1 MWSSSGDG
9 GGPRRPYFLLC
20 QIGDQ
25 QSEQE
30 DRGEKSDLEQKTFN
44 AVRFKRNSASKQ
56 GSPPTSLP
64 QGQALARANS
74 NTNRA
79 SFTSCLDCAAK
90 AHKETS
96 GGEVLRNK
104 NLIKKRRPRTC
115 PKGAYSQ
122 TDSQMLTWMCRPTS
136 VIGGKAD
143 MARACHYVR

>member
-1 MWSSSGDG
+1 MLYSAALAHRQRRARVCSDALAEISGDG
-9 GGPRRPYFLLC
+9 GGPRRSYFLLC

-25 QSEQE
+25 QNEQE

-44 AVRFKRNSASKQ
+44 AIRFSAFPVKSASKQ

-79 SFTSCLDCAAK
+79 SFTSCLDCKAK

-96 GGEVLRNK
+96 ALRLYRLAHQHTRAPEV
-104 NLIKKRRPRTC
+104 
-115 PKGAYSQ
+115 Q
-122 TDSQMLTWMCRPTS
+122 TTGDTTPVQQI
-136 VIGGKAD
+136 V
-143 MARACHYVR
+143 